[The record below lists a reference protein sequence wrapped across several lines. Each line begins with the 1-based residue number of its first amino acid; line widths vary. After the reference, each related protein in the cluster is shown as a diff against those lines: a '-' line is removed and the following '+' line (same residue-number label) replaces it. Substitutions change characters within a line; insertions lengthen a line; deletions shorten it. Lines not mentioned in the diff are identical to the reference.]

1 MRDLATQQI
10 LEEQYGRPAFLQAVT
25 LTAAGSSYRSAAI
38 PAGSRLLIQPSVAT
52 TMKVGDST
60 VTAAATECVGLIASE
75 KFYTC
80 LTMNDT
86 HIAFFPS
93 GTGIVNIFLM
103 E

>member
-10 LEEQYGRPAFLQAVT
+10 LEEQYGRPTFLTSVSLSIGT
-25 LTAAGSSYRSAAI
+25 SVRSSAI
-38 PAGSRLLIQPSVAT
+38 PAGSRLLIQSSAACNFRI
-52 TMKVGDST
+52 GDST
-60 VTAAATECVGLIASE
+60 VTAAVTQCVALIAAE

-86 HIAFFPS
+86 NIAFFAGTS
-93 GTGIVNIFLM
+93 GTVNIFLM

>member
-10 LEEQYGRPAFLQAVT
+10 LEEQYGRPTFLTSVA
-25 LTAAGSSYRSAAI
+25 LSIGSSVRSSAI
-38 PAGSRLLIQPSVAT
+38 PAGSRLLIQSSAACNFRI
-52 TMKVGDST
+52 GDSA
-60 VTAAATECVGLIASE
+60 VVAAATQCVGLLASE

-86 HIAFFPS
+86 NIAFFSASS
-93 GTGIVNIFLM
+93 GTVNIFLM